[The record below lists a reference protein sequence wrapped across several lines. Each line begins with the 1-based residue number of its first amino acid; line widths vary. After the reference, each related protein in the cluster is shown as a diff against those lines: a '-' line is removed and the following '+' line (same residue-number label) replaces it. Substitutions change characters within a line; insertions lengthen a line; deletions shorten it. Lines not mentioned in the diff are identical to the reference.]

1 MIYEATVCKNGKRVH
16 IGTFKTSE
24 EAFGAYK
31 QTKEAHIKDVAQK
44 YFNEGKITKSV
55 YDALLNYK
63 IEITD

>member
-1 MIYEATVCKNGKRVH
+1 MIYEATV
-16 IGTFKTSE
+16 T
-24 EAFGAYK
+24 
-31 QTKEAHIKDVAQK
+31 QK